1 MILPATGD
9 AWAISRSTCS
19 AVGLVVPGGNFRIC
33 RLLDCFYGM
42 ASIWSHETAHEQKQL
57 RASPDRGVLSRPWC
71 RFSSGRWHSRPT
83 GDLIEVEAARHGA
96 QLAESGAVS
105 RLRTRLQGWQIIA
118 SEAFQSFLVGLA
130 GGFVTV
136 EPMVFIEK
144 PGYEL
149 RSSGFR
155 GGVAGS
161 PARATDT
168 AASRSIC
175 AYIRSPI
182 LLILCRHSVS
192 KIPDLANERNS
203 LIVIC
208 SVVSRQDRSYQP
220 WSDRSIAGPLSAGQ
234 GGLSG

>member
-130 GGFVTV
+130 GG
-136 EPMVFIEK
+136 
-144 PGYEL
+144 
-149 RSSGFR
+149 SSR
-155 GGVAGS
+155 LSRWCSSRS
-161 PARATDT
+161 PATNCG
-168 AASRSIC
+168 AAAFEVVWPDRLP
-175 AYIRSPI
+175 AP
-182 LLILCRHSVS
+182 LIPQPVGQF
-192 KIPDLANERNS
+192 A
-203 LIVIC
+203 LIYG
-208 SVVSRQDRSYQP
+208 RQFC
-220 WSDRSIAGPLSAGQ
+220 
-234 GGLSG
+234 